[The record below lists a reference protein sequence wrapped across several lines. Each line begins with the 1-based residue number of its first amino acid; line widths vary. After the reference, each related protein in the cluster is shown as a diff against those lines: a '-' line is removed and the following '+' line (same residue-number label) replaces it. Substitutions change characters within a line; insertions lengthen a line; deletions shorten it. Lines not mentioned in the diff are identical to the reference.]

1 MRKLLTALLVIAS
14 VSSAQAKEAL
24 WSQDT
29 YWKITGFTDTKGCVA
44 VASYNHGSE
53 QLLVGLRGKE
63 WSMSFVSANAVPMVA
78 GTQKT
83 ANMIFSG
90 GESFYMPGKAIDA
103 QQWMTIGVYSNVIAL
118 LGVSDYVTIQN
129 FQSYPLTGS
138 YKAIIGLMEC
148 AKALSGEG
156 A

>member
-14 VSSAQAKEAL
+14 VTTAHAKEAL
-24 WSQDT
+24 WSRDK
-29 YWKITGFTDTKGCVA
+29 YWEIVGYTDTQGCIA
-44 VASYNHGSE
+44 TATYNHGSE
-53 QLLVGLRGKE
+53 KLLVGLRGRT
-63 WSMSFVSANAVPMVA
+63 WSMSFVSDKAIPMIA
-78 GTQKT
+78 GTEKT
-83 ANMIFSG
+83 ANMTFSG
-90 GESFYMPGKAIDA
+90 GESFYMPGKAIDT

-156 A
+156 I

>member
-1 MRKLLTALLVIAS
+1 MLRLLTALLIAA
-14 VSSAQAKEAL
+14 SATTAHAKEAL
-24 WSQDT
+24 WSQDK
-29 YWKITGFTDTKGCVA
+29 YWKIIGFTDTKGCVA
-44 VASYNHGSE
+44 EASYNHGSE

-103 QQWMTIGVYSNVIAL
+103 QQWMTIGVYPNVIAL
-118 LGVSDYVTIQN
+118 FGLSDYVTIQN

-138 YKAIIGLMEC
+138 YKAILGLMEC
-148 AKALSGEG
+148 ARALSGEG
-156 A
+156 V